1 MFALCNVIA
10 ITQIFLAPSWNLV
23 QTIIDI
29 LYLVMNAI
37 TQVGLLTILN
47 DLVTKMDETCSVTE
61 HTSCSKDFYE
71 VTQSNISE
79 SDLNDTDIE
88 DNSLHIAR

>member
-29 LYLVMNAI
+29 LYLVMNAV

-47 DLVTKMDETCSVTE
+47 DLVTQMGETFVYE
-61 HTSCSKDFYE
+61 HRSCSKDFYE

-79 SDLNDTDIE
+79 SDLNDTDIK
-88 DNSLHIAR
+88 DTSLHISR

>member
-10 ITQIFLAPSWNLV
+10 ITQIFVAPSWNLV

-29 LYLVMNAI
+29 LYLVMNAV

-47 DLVTKMDETCSVTE
+47 DLVTQMGETCGAVE
-61 HTSCSKDFYE
+61 NKGCSEDFYE
-71 VTQSNISE
+71 MTQSNISE
-79 SDLNDTDIE
+79 SDLNDTDIKE
-88 DNSLHIAR
+88 